1 MNNVLDEVKMTG
13 ALKTFFLRFFSR
25 FTNGFS
31 TSHTRCLTHHSKK
44 AEILMLLAGVHSKIT
59 NENSSKSW
67 IFSCY
72 AEIVEEMENIAS
84 NFRHPNICSHS
95 SNTAKINK
103 KTEQK
108 FLAHTIS
115 TMSVGARP
123 NSSINWIEVCFLRY
137 LSRRDKFTNRFIAL
151 QMIYLPKI
159 SGIVRR

>member
-1 MNNVLDEVKMTG
+1 MFSTKWKWRARWKL
-13 ALKTFFLRFFSR
+13 FFFVFFS
-25 FTNGFS
+25 FDSLTGFQPP
-31 TSHTRCLTHHSKK
+31 TQDVSHIIPKK

-103 KTEQK
+103 KSRTK
-108 FLAHTIS
+108 IPSTHNIHTI
-115 TMSVGARP
+115 SVGARP

-151 QMIYLPKI
+151 QMIYLPKL